1 MPANSTSRN
10 PFEFQK
16 LLEEF
21 SSLQISIHI
30 QTLGLKT
37 LDENGNRNP
46 ITDMI
51 IGILSQFSKMEREH
65 LIQRVRS
72 GLSNARKNGKV
83 LGRPKGSTLNNRSL
97 LKKYHKVAADLKAN
111 ISMRK
116 ISKIHEVSLV
126 TILKVKKALVSEEL
140 AEVV

>member
-1 MPANSTSRN
+1 VVCFKCQLTASRN

-21 SSLQISIHI
+21 SFLQITIHI
-30 QTLGLKT
+30 QTLGLKA

-46 ITDMI
+46 FTDMT

-83 LGRPKGSTLNNRSL
+83 LGRPKGSTLDNRSL
-97 LKKYHKVAADLKAN
+97 IKKYHRLTSDLKAK

-116 ISKIHEVSLV
+116 ISKFHEVSLV
-126 TILKVKKALVSEEL
+126 TILKVKKALVS
-140 AEVV
+140 